1 MSVIEESGNNVR
13 NHYIIKL
20 VEFFEFIA
28 RSAAQKYGGP
38 ENINKKIEDLLD
50 IILPM
55 FNQKRITVGGIV
67 NQEDSDESVM
77 FDD

>member
-1 MSVIEESGNNVR
+1 MIKSDQVGLSVHDAVMEYSQSKMSVIEESGNNVR

-55 FNQKRITVGGIV
+55 FN
-67 NQEDSDESVM
+67 
-77 FDD
+77 